1 MTDFVVEAL
10 DFKKSMYYEYN
21 VNDNDKALSKI
32 ENYSKFLKQP
42 LTLGMFVP
50 CDLYGNVVEEKSIFN
65 TTDEDYIFDSESFDK
80 YKQAK
85 ERVLFYGFKE
95 IEDRDKTYLHSDSFG
110 SVFIDKKWAIR
121 HCLVEDLIGI
131 ELTKSA
137 I

>member
-1 MTDFVVEAL
+1 MTDFVVGAL
-10 DFKKSMYYEYN
+10 GFKKSMYYEYN

-50 CDLYGNVVEEKSIFN
+50 CDEYGNLLEEKSIFN

-85 ERVLFYGFKE
+85 ERVLFDGFKE

>member
-1 MTDFVVEAL
+1 MTDFVLEQSENL
-10 DFKKSMYYEYN
+10 KNLKQGFNIQKYDFIIKT
-21 VNDNDKALSKI
+21 I
-32 ENYSKFLKQP
+32 NYSKFLKQP
-42 LTLGMFVP
+42 LTIGMFIP
-50 CDLYGNVVEEKSIFN
+50 CDEYGNVLEEKSIFN

-85 ERVLFYGFKE
+85 ERVLFDGFKE

-131 ELTKSA
+131 ELNKSA